1 MTEIQTIDS
10 TPAVEVTSASHTI
23 NISYS
28 DLEFMASSLEKSLI
42 TSQME
47 LAEAEQKALKLRTE
61 IGRVAGFLSVIK
73 GQLKG

>member
-42 TSQME
+42 TSQIE

>member
-1 MTEIQTIDS
+1 MTTIQTIDS
-10 TPAVEVTSASHTI
+10 TPEVETPTSALTI

-28 DLEFMASSLEKSLI
+28 DLEVMASSLEKSLV
-42 TSQME
+42 TSQLE
-47 LAEAEQKALKLRTE
+47 LADAEKKAVKLRTE